1 MDEAAKRSVERFLA
15 WCGPIFVV
23 GIIITWAVMGHN
35 VPPPNMMGMTA
46 EQLVSEYYGKYPDI
60 APGMIGAATFGLF
73 YTLWS
78 CLLASLMRDENG
90 QVGALSFIE
99 LAGGILTGWLF
110 AFCSAIWA
118 TCSLLV
124 NQVQPE
130 TIKMVHTFT
139 WVIFDCTYMITTIQM
154 VALGLYTILNKR
166 QTMFPAWAGWATA
179 AIGIGFV
186 GVVLMPFVTE
196 GPFAI
201 NGLWNFW
208 IVFSTWLFVFFASY
222 NFFVLKYVY
231 SSPENQ
237 ARASGRL
244 AKA

>member
-1 MDEAAKRSVERFLA
+1 VDEGAKRAVERFLA

-23 GIIITWAVMGHN
+23 GIIYTWAVMGHN

-46 EQLVSEYYGKYPDI
+46 EQLVSDYYGKYPSI
-60 APGMIGAATFGLF
+60 GPGMIGAATFGLF
-73 YTLWS
+73 YTVWS

-90 QVGALSFIE
+90 QLSALSFIE

-118 TCSLLV
+118 TCSILV
-124 NQVQPE
+124 NQVDPQ

-139 WVIFDCTYMITTIQM
+139 WIIFDCTYMITTIQM
-154 VALGLYTILNKR
+154 VALALFTILNKR

-179 AIGIGFV
+179 AIGISFV
-186 GVVLMPFVTE
+186 ALVLMPFVTE

-201 NGLWNFW
+201 DGLWNFY
-208 IVFSTWLFVFFASY
+208 IIFTTWLFLFFGVY
-222 NFFVLKYVY
+222 NFFVLKHVY
-231 SSPENQ
+231 RAPEAQRQ
-237 ARASGRL
+237 AAGVL
-244 AKA
+244 VAT